1 MLPGYQIGESSEP
14 MQIRVA
20 QDHDIASLVLLI
32 NRAYR
37 AEDFCI
43 VGDRTNADG
52 IRQMMAAGQFMVIDD
67 DAHPG
72 VFTGAV
78 YCSLHGLRAYLGML
92 SVNPDAQGRGT
103 SRVLVDAVEQYARA
117 AGCNFLD
124 LTVINVRENLFG
136 FYAKFGFAPFDTV
149 VFPDPHKQLMPLH
162 LVKMTKA
169 LHPPPTL
176 AAPTTS

>member
-1 MLPGYQIGESSEP
+1 
-14 MQIRVA
+14 MQIRPA
-20 QDHDIASLVLLI
+20 TETDIAALVLLI

-52 IRQMMAAGQFMVIDD
+52 IRQMMAAGNFMVIDGETS
-67 DAHPG
+67 ASPL
-72 VFTGAV
+72 VGAV
-78 YCSLHGLRAYLGML
+78 YCALHGRRAYLGML
-92 SVNPDAQGRGT
+92 SVNPDGQGQGT
-103 SRVLVDAVEQYARA
+103 SRILIDAVEQYARA

-149 VFPDPHKQLMPLH
+149 IFPDPHKQRMPLH
-162 LVKMTKA
+162 LVKLTKA
-169 LHPPPTL
+169 LHPPPAL
-176 AAPTTS
+176 AAPAAI